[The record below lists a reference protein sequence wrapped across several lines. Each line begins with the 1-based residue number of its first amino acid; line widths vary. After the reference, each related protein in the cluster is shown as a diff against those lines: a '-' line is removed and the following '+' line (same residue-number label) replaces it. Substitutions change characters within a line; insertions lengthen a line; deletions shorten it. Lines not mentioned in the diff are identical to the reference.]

1 MKNPRTSE
9 EMLAIANK
17 YALAKEA
24 TLNTREQKKE
34 ESGHVDQPSTS
45 KCYDKKRNAD
55 HSINNVERSQRNK
68 EYQPRQGEFQ
78 GFLYHICILHPH
90 GKHKT

>member
-9 EMLAIANK
+9 EMSAIANK
-17 YALAKEA
+17 YALAEEA

-34 ESGHVDQPSTS
+34 ESGHVDHPSSS

-55 HSINNVERSQRNK
+55 HSINNVERPQRNK
-68 EYQPRQGEFQ
+68 EYQPRKGEF
-78 GFLYHICILHPH
+78 
-90 GKHKT
+90 